1 MTKPRLS
8 ICLPVYNFGAFLG
21 ETLDSIL
28 PQAGPEV
35 EVVVVDGASTDDT
48 ADVVARMRERWP
60 ALRYFRLDRRGG
72 IDVDMALSVDQ
83 AQADYCWLFSGDDI
97 MRPGAVARVLEVI
110 GSSDDVYIC
119 RHTICDKDMRFLSDY
134 PILTAQG
141 MRRFDFAD
149 AGQRQDFLRSA
160 VNTEALF
167 SFMSGL
173 VIRRQAW
180 QSVPMPAQFMSRCWG
195 HVERLLMLGTRS
207 LKVCYVGE
215 VWLDKRGENDSFMD
229 HGLVNRFRIAVDG
242 YMRLAAAFF
251 GADSVE
257 ATQVRRYLRNELT
270 IASFMAARQACA
282 SDPDHESR
290 AELDRMM
297 DTLYCDPT
305 TWNRLTRAVYHGF
318 PLWLY
323 ACVRVGW
330 RALRPLIA
338 RREFLSMR

>member
-1 MTKPRLS
+1 MTTPHLS
-8 ICLPVYNFGAFLG
+8 ICLPVYNFGSFLG

-48 ADVVARMRERWP
+48 ADVVARVRERWP
-60 ALRYFRLDRRGG
+60 ALRYVRLDRRGG
-72 IDVDMALSVDQ
+72 IDVDMVLSVDQ

-110 GSSDDVYIC
+110 GSGDDVYIC
-119 RHTICDKDMRFLSDY
+119 RHTICDKEMRFLADY
-134 PILTAQG
+134 PILPGQG
-141 MRRFDFAD
+141 MRRFDVAER
-149 AGQRQDFLRSA
+149 AERQSFLRSA

-180 QSVPMPAQFMSRCWG
+180 QSVPMGTQFTSRCWG
-195 HVERLLMLGTRS
+195 HVERLLTLGAKG

-215 VWLDKRGENDSFMD
+215 IWLDKRGDNDSFLE
-229 HGLVNRFRIAVDG
+229 HGIVNRIGIAVDG

-251 GADSVE
+251 GPDSVE
-257 ATQVRRYLRNELT
+257 AAQVRRYLRNEINMAT
-270 IASFMAARQACA
+270 FMVARQACA
-282 SDPDHESR
+282 SDPDRESR

-297 DTLYCDPT
+297 DALYCDPSA
-305 TWNRLTRAVYHGF
+305 WNWLTRAMYHGF

-323 ACVRVGW
+323 AWVAVCW
-330 RALRPLIA
+330 RAIRPLVT
-338 RREFLSMR
+338 RRELLSMR

>member
-1 MTKPRLS
+1 MNALRLS

-21 ETLDSIL
+21 QTLDSIL
-28 PQAGPEV
+28 VQAGPEV
-35 EVVVVDGASTDDT
+35 EVVVIDGASTDNTGDI
-48 ADVVARMRERWP
+48 VAQVRAKWP
-60 ALRYFRLDRRGG
+60 ALRYVRLPQRGG

-110 GSSDDVYIC
+110 GSGDDVYIC
-119 RHTICDKDMRFLSDY
+119 RHTICDKEMRFLSDY
-134 PILTAQG
+134 PVLGTAG
-141 MRRFDFAD
+141 VRRFDFAD
-149 AGQRQDFLRSA
+149 AAQRQDFLCNA

-173 VIRRQAW
+173 IIRRQAW
-180 QSVPMPAQFMSRCWG
+180 QSLPMPTQFMSRCWG
-195 HVERLLMLGTRS
+195 HVERLLTLGALR
-207 LKVCYVGE
+207 LNVCYVDE

-229 HGLVNRFRIAVDG
+229 HGIVNRLRIAVDG

-257 ATQVRRYLRNELT
+257 AAQVRRYLRNELT

-282 SDPDHESR
+282 SDPARESR

-297 DTLYCDPT
+297 DLLYSDPT
-305 TWNRLTRAVYHGF
+305 AWNRLTRAVYYGF

-323 ACVRVGW
+323 GLARHAW
-330 RALRPLIA
+330 RAVRPLVA
-338 RREFLSMR
+338 KRQFLSMR